1 MLTEDLIQ
9 KLATDV
15 RAVPR
20 YAVGQRIALG
30 ILAGAA
36 ISLLLVRSV
45 LGVRPDLDVAIRDFP
60 FWVKWAYTVSLGIGA
75 VLVTASLARP
85 DSTRPQW
92 LGLLAVPVLL
102 LLGIG
107 IAEMALTSPRDW
119 PAMWLGRSWRACPWN
134 ILLLSVPIFVGL
146 LWSFR
151 QFAPA
156 QPRAAGA
163 AAGLAAGAWSAALY
177 CLHCPEVSTLFVLTW
192 FSLGIGLAAVIG
204 AAVGRPLLRW

>member
-1 MLTEDLIQ
+1 MITEDLIQ
-9 KLATDV
+9 MLATDV

-20 YAVGQRIALG
+20 HAVGQRIALG
-30 ILAGAA
+30 IVAGAA
-36 ISLLLVRSV
+36 VSLLWVGGI

-60 FWVKWAYTVSLGIGA
+60 FWIKWAYTVSLGIGA
-75 VLVTASLARP
+75 VLTTASLARP
-85 DSTRPQW
+85 ESMRPRW

-107 IAEMALTSPRDW
+107 IAEMAQARPQDW
-119 PAMWLGRSWRACPWN
+119 LALWLGRGWRACPWN

-156 QPRAAGA
+156 RPRAAGA
-163 AAGLAAGAWSAALY
+163 AAGLTAGAWSAALY
-177 CLHCPEVSTLFVLTW
+177 CLHCPEVSTMYVLTW
-192 FSLGIGLAAVIG
+192 FSLGIGIAAASG
-204 AAVGRPLLRW
+204 AALGQTLLRW

>member
-1 MLTEDLIQ
+1 MITEDLIQ
-9 KLATDV
+9 MLAIDV

-20 YAVGQRIALG
+20 YVVGRRIALG

-36 ISLLLVRSV
+36 VSLLLVGGV

-75 VLVTASLARP
+75 VLTTASLARP
-85 DSTRPQW
+85 ESTRPRW
-92 LGLLAVPVLL
+92 VGLLAVPVLL

-107 IAEMALTSPRDW
+107 IAEAARAPPQDW
-119 PAMWLGRSWRACPWN
+119 PALWLGRSWRACPSN

-151 QFAPA
+151 QFAPTR
-156 QPRAAGA
+156 PRAAGA
-163 AAGLAAGAWSAALY
+163 AVGLAAGAWSAALY
-177 CLHCPEVSTLFVLTW
+177 CLHCPEASAMFVLTW
-192 FSLGIGLAAVIG
+192 FSLGIGIAAASG
-204 AAVGRPLLRW
+204 AALGRTLLRW